1 MRARGADE
9 REAPAERPL
18 TLSPDAEAWGKT
30 AKPDMPSTEE
40 TPSERDTLVARYFG
54 EVRQYALLSVAEE
67 HALWAQIE
75 HCKVRGRR
83 ALYMSPVALA
93 TLTQRG
99 QQASAQQD
107 TLRTPCAAAL
117 DALTTLHA
125 ALQAL
130 QTQRRAGCGA
140 ASERRALREACAG
153 HWHQWLA
160 IWETLGLPASIQ
172 TAIQEALDDALHAQ
186 PASPALRAA
195 STAWSRAQRALAG
208 AKARML
214 EANLRLVIYVAQRY
228 RHRGLPLL
236 DLIQEGNLG
245 LMRALE
251 KFEPQRGLKLSTY
264 AHWWIRQAVR
274 RAVGTQS
281 ALIHI
286 PEYMSLS
293 AGAVVRSRRA
303 LTVALGHPPTAV
315 EMAQHLAMPV
325 ERVERSVTPVA
336 ASVSLDQPLA
346 AEDNRTLNALLADP
360 HASTSYEALVQ
371 QDLTAHLHRALDDL
385 APREAEVMR
394 RRFGLHG
401 KPSEPLRQI
410 GAALH
415 FSHERVRQIEAVA
428 LAKLRHQSA
437 PLGVFLEP

>member
-67 HALWAQIE
+67 HVLWAQIE

-153 HWHQWLA
+153 HWHQ
-160 IWETLGLPASIQ
+160 
-172 TAIQEALDDALHAQ
+172 
-186 PASPALRAA
+186 
-195 STAWSRAQRALAG
+195 
-208 AKARML
+208 
-214 EANLRLVIYVAQRY
+214 
-228 RHRGLPLL
+228 
-236 DLIQEGNLG
+236 
-245 LMRALE
+245 
-251 KFEPQRGLKLSTY
+251 
-264 AHWWIRQAVR
+264 
-274 RAVGTQS
+274 
-281 ALIHI
+281 
-286 PEYMSLS
+286 
-293 AGAVVRSRRA
+293 
-303 LTVALGHPPTAV
+303 
-315 EMAQHLAMPV
+315 
-325 ERVERSVTPVA
+325 
-336 ASVSLDQPLA
+336 
-346 AEDNRTLNALLADP
+346 
-360 HASTSYEALVQ
+360 
-371 QDLTAHLHRALDDL
+371 
-385 APREAEVMR
+385 
-394 RRFGLHG
+394 
-401 KPSEPLRQI
+401 
-410 GAALH
+410 
-415 FSHERVRQIEAVA
+415 
-428 LAKLRHQSA
+428 
-437 PLGVFLEP
+437 